1 MTARTTPPF
10 RADQV
15 GSLIRPAALIE
26 ARKAAETGSLP
37 AEDLRRI
44 QEGAIR
50 EVVRLQEDIG
60 LRSITDGEY
69 NRTWWQ
75 RDFLLKLDNVTQ
87 VPSRIGVSFRT
98 ADGVTERSPASLTV
112 TGKLGRPRTT

>member
-1 MTARTTPPF
+1 MPERTTPPF

-15 GSLIRPAALIE
+15 GSLIRPAALVE
-26 ARKAAETGSLP
+26 ARRAAEAGSLP
-37 AEDLRRI
+37 PEELRRI
-44 QEGAIR
+44 QEQAIR
-50 EVVRLQEDIG
+50 EVVRMQEDIG

-87 VPSRIGVSFRT
+87 APSRIAVGLPGRGPSSWMT
-98 ADGVTERSPASLTV
+98 SRS
-112 TGKLGRPRTT
+112 